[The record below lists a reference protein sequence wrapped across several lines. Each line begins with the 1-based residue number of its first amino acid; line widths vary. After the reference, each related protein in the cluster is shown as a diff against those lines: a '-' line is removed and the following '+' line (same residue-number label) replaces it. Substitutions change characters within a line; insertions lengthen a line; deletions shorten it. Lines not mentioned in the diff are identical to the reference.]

1 MRAPQVAWRRPG
13 GERRRGSSSL
23 LTHRRNDESI
33 LAGGRAV
40 RPALGDLL
48 VLGPEAD
55 AFRPMLVDVA
65 EARALPAAEGVVGD
79 RHRDRH
85 VDTDHADID
94 PGGELARGVA
104 VAGEDGNAIAIF
116 MLARQPHRLLE
127 IG

>member
-1 MRAPQVAWRRPG
+1 MSRAGLGRNVVWKKIAPTVPG
-13 GERRRGSSSL
+13 RIVIFHLSA
-23 LTHRRNDESI
+23 HRRNDKSI
-33 LAGGRAV
+33 LTGGRAV

-65 EARALPAAEGVVGD
+65 EARALPAAERVVGN

-104 VAGEDGNAIAIF
+104 VAGED
-116 MLARQPHRLLE
+116 
-127 IG
+127 